1 MIPDVSQALAWL
13 EKHPQALKGIQR
25 GLERET
31 LRVNADGT
39 LATTGHPEALGS
51 ALTHKWIT
59 TDFAEAL
66 LEFITPVDGDIEHM
80 LTFMRDLHRYT
91 ARNMGDERMWPLS
104 MPCYIAEG
112 QDIELAQY
120 GTSNTGRFKTL
131 YREGLKNR
139 YGALMQT
146 ISGVHYN
153 FSLPM
158 AFWQAKCGD
167 ISALMPKRKFLRAIS
182 ALSAITIV
190 SVGSFLICLVHLRR
204 FVLLS
209 CKENQRRC
217 RLRKPSAVCIT
228 CRMRPLFV

>member
-1 MIPDVSQALAWL
+1 
-13 EKHPQALKGIQR
+13 
-25 GLERET
+25 
-31 LRVNADGT
+31 
-39 LATTGHPEALGS
+39 
-51 ALTHKWIT
+51 
-59 TDFAEAL
+59 
-66 LEFITPVDGDIEHM
+66 
-80 LTFMRDLHRYT
+80 RYT

-146 ISGVHYN
+146 ISGVHYT

-167 ISALMPKRKFLRAIS
+167 ISGADAKEKIS
-182 ALSAITIV
+182 AGYFRVIRNYYRFGWVIPYLFGASPAIC
-190 SVGSFLICLVHLRR
+190 SSFL
-204 FVLLS
+204 
-209 CKENQRRC
+209 QG
-217 RLRKPSAVCIT
+217 KPTSLPFEKTECG
-228 CRMRPLFV
+228 MYY

>member
-167 ISALMPKRKFLRAIS
+167 ISGADAKEKIS
-182 ALSAITIV
+182 AGYFALSAITIV
-190 SVGSFLICLVHLRR
+190 SVGSFLICLVRLQR